1 MLTMPLKDEL
11 VNEAGAN
18 DVSAVSTNGSGDLAG
33 NPFGAKGSYNIRL
46 TKKNMCIAGYHSPLI
61 LICMPVVASPQFFD
75 DKIIASRKCHGMSFS
90 FVSTCSVKLWCCCRS
105 SWQKCEQINNK
116 WGQTSSIIINNYP
129 TFDSDRQNCSPCP
142 SAIRIAGD
150 ACGHWPWHA
159 VTLEFPNDFP
169 MHPSLAV

>member
-1 MLTMPLKDEL
+1 MMFRQFQPMALGILLAILLVLK
-11 VNEAGAN
+11 AP
-18 DVSAVSTNGSGDLAG
+18 TTSGW
-33 NPFGAKGSYNIRL
+33 P
-46 TKKNMCIAGYHSPLI
+46 KNMCIAGYHSPLI

-75 DKIIASRKCHGMSFS
+75 DKIIAPRKCHGMSFS

-105 SWQKCEQINNK
+105 SWQICEQINNK

-142 SAIRIAGD
+142 SAIRIGD
-150 ACGHWPWHA
+150 ACGWPWHA

-169 MHPSLAV
+169 WCIGSLTPCN